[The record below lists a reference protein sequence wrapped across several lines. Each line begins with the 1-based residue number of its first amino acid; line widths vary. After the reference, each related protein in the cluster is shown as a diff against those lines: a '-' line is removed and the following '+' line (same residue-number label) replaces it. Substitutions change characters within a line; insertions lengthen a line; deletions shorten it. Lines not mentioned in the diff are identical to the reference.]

1 MVERDFVKSFFSSS
15 LVILISVS
23 GVVQADFISD
33 SKATL
38 SMRNLYFNN
47 DSRQTKQVKQEEWGQ
62 GFLLKYQSG
71 FTDGTVGFGV
81 DAIGALGIK
90 LDSGEG
96 RHNGSSFFP
105 SDGEKAVDE
114 FSALGLTAKAKISST
129 EACYG
134 TLQPVLPILVNND
147 GRLIP
152 QWFKGVQVT
161 SKEFENLTVTAGGLE
176 KVKDRNSTDS
186 LGLAIAGAG
195 GLAGQ
200 RSNKFYFGG
209 FDYNISPNLLAQYY
223 ISNLED
229 FYSQNFAGLVHTLPL
244 ATGKL
249 TSDLRYFHSEPDG
262 KSASSSG
269 RAEGYVST
277 GYYGSG
283 ITKGEVDNDTFSA
296 TFTYVVAGH
305 SFIGG
310 FQTVNGDSNMP
321 FINQGSGSTVY
332 LTSNSQITN
341 FTRAGERTWMAG
353 YAYDFFAA
361 GLPGLSSKVM
371 YLSGGNVKSAR
382 GDLNEWE
389 RDISLSYVVQSGTL
403 KGLGVTWLNGAL
415 RGSAANDTDENRLY
429 VSYSIPLF

>member
-1 MVERDFVKSFFSSS
+1 M
-15 LVILISVS
+15 
-23 GVVQADFISD
+23 
-33 SKATL
+33 
-38 SMRNLYFNN
+38 
-47 DSRQTKQVKQEEWGQ
+47 
-62 GFLLKYQSG
+62 SG
-71 FTDGTVGFGV
+71 F
-81 DAIGALGIK
+81 IRPLQ
-90 LDSGEG
+90 
-96 RHNGSSFFP
+96 
-105 SDGEKAVDE
+105 VDE

-129 EACYG
+129 EARYG

-161 SKEFENLTVTAGGLE
+161 SKEFENVTVTAGGLE

-200 RSNKFYFGG
+200 RSNKLYFGG
-209 FDYNISPNLLAQYY
+209 FDYKIGPNMLAQYY

-229 FYSQNFAGLVHTLPL
+229 FYTQNFAGLVHTLSL

-249 TSDLRYFHSEPDG
+249 TSDLRYFHSESDG
-262 KSASSSG
+262 KNGSSAG
-269 RAEGYVST
+269 RAQGYVST

-296 TFTYVVAGH
+296 TFTYALTGH

-332 LTSNSQITN
+332 LTSNSQITS

-353 YAYDFFAA
+353 YAYDFSAA
-361 GLPGLSSKVM
+361 GLPGLTSKVM
-371 YLSGGNVKSAR
+371 YLSGDNVKSAT

-389 RDISLSYVVQSGTL
+389 RDISLSYVVQSGAF

>member
-1 MVERDFVKSFFSSS
+1 MVKLNFVNCFGRSA
-15 LVILISVS
+15 LVLLFGLS
-23 GVVQADFISD
+23 GAAQADFISD

-47 DSRQTKQVKQEEWGQ
+47 DNRQTKQVKQEEWGQ
-62 GFLLKYQSG
+62 GLLIKYQSG

-81 DAIGALGIK
+81 DAIGAMGIK
-90 LDSGEG
+90 FDSGEG

-105 SDGEKAVDE
+105 SDGDKAIDE
-114 FSALGLTAKAKISST
+114 FSALGLTAKARMLST
-129 EACYG
+129 EARYG
-134 TLQPVLPILVNND
+134 TLQPVLPILINND

-152 QWFKGVQVT
+152 QWFKGMQVT
-161 SKEFENLTVTAGGLE
+161 SQELENLSVTAGGLE

-195 GLAGQ
+195 GLSGQ

-209 FDYNISPNLLAQYY
+209 FDYKISSTLLAQYY

-229 FYSQNFAGLVHTLPL
+229 FYTQNFAGLVHTLPL
-244 ATGKL
+244 GAGKL
-249 TSDLRYFHSEPDG
+249 TSDFRYFHSESDG
-262 KSASSSG
+262 KNGSSAG
-269 RAEGYVST
+269 RAQGYVST
-277 GYYGSG
+277 GYYGNG
-283 ITKGEVDNDTFSA
+283 ITKGEVDNYTFSV
-296 TFTYVVAGH
+296 TFTYAVAGH

-310 FQTVNGDSNMP
+310 YQTLNGESNMP

-332 LTSNSQITN
+332 LTSNSQITS

-353 YAYDFFAA
+353 YTYDFSAA
-361 GLPGLSSKVM
+361 GIPGLTSKVM
-371 YLSGGNVKSAR
+371 YLSGDNVKSAR

-389 RDISLSYVVQSGTL
+389 RDISLSYVVQSSPL
-403 KGLGVTWLNGAL
+403 KGFGVTWLNGAL

-429 VSYSIPLF
+429 VSYSVPLL